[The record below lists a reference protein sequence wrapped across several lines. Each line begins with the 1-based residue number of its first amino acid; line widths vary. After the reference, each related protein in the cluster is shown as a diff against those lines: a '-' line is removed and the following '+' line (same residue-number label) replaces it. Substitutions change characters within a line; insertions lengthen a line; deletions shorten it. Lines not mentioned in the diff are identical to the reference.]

1 MKKPYNNNQ
10 IQSYILFIYF
20 LNFKKMSIT
29 TKMPNLEDTEQSF
42 LIGFVEEYYKS
53 DDFKKA
59 SLIIESLKSEN
70 QPIRLFCAK
79 RLTDLGNILG
89 VARIEDELIPFIT
102 DLILNF
108 ENDGEILSEY
118 SNQILNLLII
128 LKKNN
133 RLSFI
138 GIRSLEIL
146 SGNDDEIVRQT
157 AINNLSKL
165 IELLDEQI
173 ITNEI
178 FPLMKRLIENDLKTK
193 MSCCYLFPI
202 VYPKLENSDI
212 KKELLQV
219 YSEISK
225 DESPSVRRAAADNI
239 KFFCKV
245 EENEVISLLFKL
257 YNDFIKDSV
266 DIVKIYTIQSTPD
279 LLNKLSINNQEKLI
293 LNFTKSMAE
302 EKAWRVKYSAI
313 ECIAKISE
321 NINIPSFEKKYVS
334 LLMLFLKDR
343 EAEVK
348 CAVLNYF
355 EKFINLISIN
365 TFKINFLPLFKSISN
380 DNNLHV
386 RSSYANTL
394 LKCIPYFKQD
404 EQLIN
409 NITPIINKLLKDEI
423 VEVQYATIENIDKII
438 LLSKED
444 ESIIEKYIMPII
456 KESMNVEKKW
466 RFRCIIAE
474 NILKII
480 SDLDS
485 GVINKYFLDVIIKL
499 FYDHAYDIR
508 LIVWKIIEKL
518 VNIMDDN
525 FIQDKIWETQK
536 LQMKNNNYILRI
548 SAMKSIDYLKQY
560 YKKEFIMNEI
570 IPYII
575 NNIKDDKIPNVKF
588 SACEV
593 LESLVVFIG
602 KEEKCK
608 KFVEDF
614 LNGFFNDKDDDVVFI
629 SKSAFNELQ
638 K

>member
-1 MKKPYNNNQ
+1 
-10 IQSYILFIYF
+10 
-20 LNFKKMSIT
+20 MSIT
-29 TKMPNLEDTEQSF
+29 TKMPTIEDTEQAF
-42 LIGFVEEYYKS
+42 LIDFVEEYYKS

-59 SLIIESLKSEN
+59 SLIIESLKSDN

-89 VARIEDELIPFIT
+89 IIRIEDELIPFIT

-108 ENDGEILSEY
+108 ETDGEILAEY

-202 VYPKLENSDI
+202 VYPKLENLDI

-239 KFFCKV
+239 KLFCKV
-245 EENEVISLLFKL
+245 QENEVINLLFKL
-257 YNDFIKDSV
+257 YNDFIKDPV
-266 DIVKIYTIQSTPD
+266 DIVKIYTIKSTPY
-279 LLNKLSINNQEKLI
+279 LLKKLSINNQEKLI

-313 ECIAKISE
+313 ECISKISE
-321 NINIPSFEKKYVS
+321 NIDINSFEKKYVS
-334 LLMLFLKDR
+334 ILMLFLKDP
-343 EAEVK
+343 EPEVK

-355 EKFINLISIN
+355 DSFINHISIN
-365 TFKINFLPLFKSISN
+365 TFKTNLLPLFKNVSN

-386 RSSYANTL
+386 RSSFANTL
-394 LKCIPYFKQD
+394 LKCIPYFRQD

-409 NITPIINKLLKDEI
+409 NIIPMINKFLKDEI

-438 LLSKED
+438 LLSKND
-444 ESIIEKYIMPII
+444 DNIIEKYIMPII
-456 KESMNVEKKW
+456 KEGMSEDKKW
-466 RFRCIIAE
+466 RFRYIIVE

-480 SDLDS
+480 TELDKET
-485 GVINKYFLDVIIKL
+485 INKYFIDVIIKL
-499 FYDHAYDIR
+499 FSDYAYEIR
-508 LIVWKIIEKL
+508 LTIWKVIEKL
-518 VNIMDDN
+518 VNIMDKD
-525 FIQDKIWETQK
+525 FIEAKIWQTQK
-536 LQMKNNNYILRI
+536 EQMKSNNYILRI
-548 SAMKSIDYLKQY
+548 SAMKSVDYLKKY
-560 YKKEFIMNEI
+560 YRKDFIKNNI

-575 NNIKDDKIPNVKF
+575 NEIKDDKIPNVKF

-593 LESLVVFIG
+593 LASLVKYIDN
-602 KEEKCK
+602 EEKSK
-608 KFVEDF
+608 KFVENF
-614 LNGFFNDKDDDVVFI
+614 LNGFFNDKDEDVVFF
-629 SKSAFNELQ
+629 SKKAFNELQ
-638 K
+638 NKM

>member
-1 MKKPYNNNQ
+1 M
-10 IQSYILFIYF
+10 
-20 LNFKKMSIT
+20 
-29 TKMPNLEDTEQSF
+29 
-42 LIGFVEEYYKS
+42 
-53 DDFKKA
+53 
-59 SLIIESLKSEN
+59 
-70 QPIRLFCAK
+70 
-79 RLTDLGNILG
+79 
-89 VARIEDELIPFIT
+89 RIEDELIPFIT

-108 ENDGEILSEY
+108 ENDGEILGEY
-118 SNQILNLLII
+118 SNQILNLLKI

-202 VYPKLENSDI
+202 VYPKLENQDI

-245 EENEVISLLFKL
+245 EENEVIGLLFKL
-257 YNDFIKDSV
+257 YNEFIKDPV

-279 LLNKLSINNQEKLI
+279 LLNKLSINLQENLI

-302 EKAWRVKYSAI
+302 ERAWRVKYSAI
-313 ECIAKISE
+313 ECIVKISE
-321 NINIPSFEKKYVS
+321 NINIISFEKKYVS
-334 LLMLFLKDR
+334 ILMLFLKDS
-343 EAEVK
+343 EPEVK

-355 EKFINLISIN
+355 DKFINHISIN
-365 TFKINFLPLFKSISN
+365 TFKTNFLPLFKNISN
-380 DNNLHV
+380 DNNIHV

-409 NITPIINKLLKDEI
+409 NIIPMMNKFLKDEI
-423 VEVQYATIENIDKII
+423 VEVQYATIENLDKII
-438 LLSKED
+438 LLSKND

-456 KESMNVEKKW
+456 KEGMSEEKKW
-466 RFRCIIAE
+466 RFRYIIAD

-480 SDLDS
+480 SDIDKK
-485 GVINKYFLDVIIKL
+485 IIETYFLNVIFKL
-499 FYDHAYDIR
+499 FGDHAYDIR
-508 LIVWKIIEKL
+508 ILIWKIIEKL
-518 VNIMDDN
+518 ANIMDNN
-525 FIQDKIWETQK
+525 FMEIKIWELQK
-536 LQMKNNNYILRI
+536 EQMKSSNYILRI
-548 SAMKSIDYLKQY
+548 SAMKSIEYLKKY
-560 YKKEFIMNEI
+560 YNKEFIINTI
-570 IPYII
+570 IPHIVT
-575 NNIKDDKIPNVKF
+575 NLKGDKIPNVKF

-593 LESLVVFIG
+593 LASLVIFLD
-602 KEEKCK
+602 KEEKSK

-614 LNGFFNDKDDDVVFI
+614 LKGFLNDKDEDVVFF
-629 SKSAFNELQ
+629 SKNAFNELQ
-638 K
+638 KIH

>member
-1 MKKPYNNNQ
+1 
-10 IQSYILFIYF
+10 
-20 LNFKKMSIT
+20 MSIT

-409 NITPIINKLLKDEI
+409 NITPIINKFLKDEI

-629 SKSAFNELQ
+629 SKSAFDELQ

>member
-1 MKKPYNNNQ
+1 
-10 IQSYILFIYF
+10 
-20 LNFKKMSIT
+20 MSIT

-629 SKSAFNELQ
+629 SKSAFDELQ

>member
-1 MKKPYNNNQ
+1 
-10 IQSYILFIYF
+10 
-20 LNFKKMSIT
+20 MSIQ
-29 TKMPNLEDTEQSF
+29 TKMPNIEDTEQAF

-53 DDFKKA
+53 DNFKKA
-59 SLIIESLKSEN
+59 SLIIDSLKSDN
-70 QPIRLFCAK
+70 QPIRLFCSK

-89 VARIEDELIPFIT
+89 IERIEDELIPFIT

-108 ENDGEILSEY
+108 ENDGEVLAEY
-118 SNQILNLLII
+118 SNQILNLLTI
-128 LKKNN
+128 LKMNN

-157 AINNLSKL
+157 AISNLSKL

-202 VYPKLENSDI
+202 VYPKLENQDI

-245 EENEVISLLFKL
+245 QENEVIGLLFKL
-257 YNDFIKDSV
+257 YNEFIQDPV
-266 DIVKIYTIQSTPD
+266 DIVKIYTIQSTPY
-279 LLNKLSINNQEKLI
+279 LLSVLSINNQEKLI

-313 ECIAKISE
+313 ECISKISE
-321 NINIPSFEKKYVS
+321 NIGVASFEKKYVS
-334 LLMLFLKDR
+334 ILMLFLKDP
-343 EAEVK
+343 EPEVK

-355 EKFINLISIN
+355 DKFINLISVN
-365 TFKINFLPLFKSISN
+365 TFKLSFLPLFKNISN
-380 DNNLHV
+380 DNNIHV

-394 LKCIPYFKQD
+394 LKCIPYFRQD

-409 NITPIINKLLKDEI
+409 NIIPILNKFLKDEI

-438 LLSKED
+438 LLSRND
-444 ESIIEKYIMPII
+444 ESILEKYIMPII
-456 KESMNVEKKW
+456 KEGMSEDKKW
-466 RFRCIIAE
+466 RFRYIIAE

-480 SDLDS
+480 NELNKEE
-485 GVINKYFLDVIIKL
+485 INKYFLDIIVKL
-499 FYDHAYDIR
+499 FWDHAYEIR
-508 LIVWKIIEKL
+508 LTIWKIIEKL
-518 VNIMDDN
+518 VDIMDKD
-525 FIQDKIWETQK
+525 FMEGKIWEVQK
-536 LQMKNNNYILRI
+536 GQMKSSNYILRI
-548 SAMKSIDYLKQY
+548 SSMKSIDYLKKFY
-560 YKKEFIMNEI
+560 NKEFIQNTI

-575 NNIKDDKIPNVKF
+575 ENIKNDKIPNVKF

-593 LESLVVFIG
+593 LSSLVIFIN
-602 KEEKCK
+602 KEEKSK
-608 KFVEDF
+608 KFVENF
-614 LNGFFNDKDDDVVFI
+614 LNGFFNDKDEDVVFF
-629 SKSAFNELQ
+629 SKTAFNELQ

>member
-1 MKKPYNNNQ
+1 
-10 IQSYILFIYF
+10 
-20 LNFKKMSIT
+20 MSIE
-29 TKMPNLEDTEQSF
+29 TKMPNIEDTEQGF

-53 DDFKKA
+53 DNFKKA
-59 SLIIESLKSEN
+59 SLIIDSLKSDN

-89 VARIEDELIPFIT
+89 IIRIEDELIPFIT

-108 ENDGEILSEY
+108 ENDGEVLSEY
-118 SNQILNLLII
+118 SNQILNLLTI
-128 LKKNN
+128 LKKND

-157 AINNLSKL
+157 AISNLSKL

-193 MSCCYLFPI
+193 MSCCYIFPV
-202 VYPKLENSDI
+202 VYPKLENQDI

-239 KFFCKV
+239 KLFCKV
-245 EENEVISLLFKL
+245 KENEVI
-257 YNDFIKDSV
+257 NIQDPV
-266 DIVKIYTIQSTPD
+266 DIVKIYTMQSTPY
-279 LLNKLSINNQEKLI
+279 LLSRLSINNQEKLI

-302 EKAWRVKYSAI
+302 EKAWRVKYAAI
-313 ECIAKISE
+313 ECIVKISE
-321 NINIPSFEKKYVS
+321 NISVASFEKKYVS
-334 LLMLFLKDR
+334 ILMLFLKDQ
-343 EAEVK
+343 EPEVK

-355 EKFINLISIN
+355 DKIINLISIDN
-365 TFKINFLPLFKSISN
+365 FKLNFLPLFKNISN
-380 DNNLHV
+380 DNNIHV

-394 LKCIPYFKQD
+394 LKCIPYFRQD

-409 NITPIINKLLKDEI
+409 SIMPIMNKFLKDEI

-438 LLSKED
+438 LLSKND

-456 KESMNVEKKW
+456 KEGMSEDKKW
-466 RFRCIIAE
+466 RFRYIIAE

-480 SDLDS
+480 NELDKEI
-485 GVINKYFLDVIIKL
+485 INKYFFDIIIKL
-499 FYDHAYDIR
+499 FFDHAYDIR
-508 LIVWKIIEKL
+508 ITIWKIIEKL
-518 VNIMDDN
+518 VNKMDND
-525 FIQDKIWETQK
+525 FIEGKIWEVQK
-536 LQMKNNNYILRI
+536 EQMKNSNYILRI
-548 SAMKSIDYLKQY
+548 SSMKSIDYLKNY
-560 YKKEFIMNEI
+560 YSKDFIQFII

-575 NNIKDDKIPNVKF
+575 NCVKEDKIPNVKF

-593 LESLVVFIG
+593 LASLVKFID
-602 KEEKCK
+602 KEENTK
-608 KFVEDF
+608 KFVENF
-614 LNGFFNDKDDDVVFI
+614 LNGFFNDKDEDVVFF

>member
-1 MKKPYNNNQ
+1 
-10 IQSYILFIYF
+10 
-20 LNFKKMSIT
+20 MSIT

-59 SLIIESLKSEN
+59 SFIIESLKSEN

-480 SDLDS
+480 SDLDR

-593 LESLVVFIG
+593 LASLVVFIG

>member
-1 MKKPYNNNQ
+1 
-10 IQSYILFIYF
+10 
-20 LNFKKMSIT
+20 MSIT
-29 TKMPNLEDTEQSF
+29 TKMPTIEDTEQAF
-42 LIGFVEEYYKS
+42 LIDFVEEYYKS

-59 SLIIESLKSEN
+59 SLIIESLKSDN

-89 VARIEDELIPFIT
+89 IIRIEDELIPFIT

-108 ENDGEILSEY
+108 ETDGEILAEY

-202 VYPKLENSDI
+202 VYPKLENLDI

-239 KFFCKV
+239 KLFCKV
-245 EENEVISLLFKL
+245 QENEVINLLFKL
-257 YNDFIKDSV
+257 YNDFIKDPV
-266 DIVKIYTIQSTPD
+266 DIVKIYTIKSTPY
-279 LLNKLSINNQEKLI
+279 LLKKLSINNQEKLI

-313 ECIAKISE
+313 ECISKISE
-321 NINIPSFEKKYVS
+321 NIDINSFEKKYVS
-334 LLMLFLKDR
+334 ILMLFLKDP
-343 EAEVK
+343 EPEVK

-355 EKFINLISIN
+355 DSFINHISIN
-365 TFKINFLPLFKSISN
+365 TFKTNLLPLFKNVSN

-386 RSSYANTL
+386 RSSFANTL
-394 LKCIPYFKQD
+394 LKCIPYFRQD

-409 NITPIINKLLKDEI
+409 NIIPMINKFLKDEI

-438 LLSKED
+438 LLSKND
-444 ESIIEKYIMPII
+444 DNIIEKYIMPII
-456 KESMNVEKKW
+456 KEGMSEDKKW
-466 RFRCIIAE
+466 RFRYIIVE

-480 SDLDS
+480 TELDKET
-485 GVINKYFLDVIIKL
+485 INKYFIDVIIKL
-499 FYDHAYDIR
+499 FSDYAYEIR
-508 LIVWKIIEKL
+508 LTIWKVIEKL
-518 VNIMDDN
+518 VNIMDKD
-525 FIQDKIWETQK
+525 FIEAKIWQTQK
-536 LQMKNNNYILRI
+536 EQMKSNNYILRI
-548 SAMKSIDYLKQY
+548 SAMKSVDYLKKY
-560 YKKEFIMNEI
+560 YKKDFIKNNI

-575 NNIKDDKIPNVKF
+575 NEIKDDKIPNVKF

-593 LESLVVFIG
+593 LASLVKYIDN
-602 KEEKCK
+602 EEKSK
-608 KFVEDF
+608 KFVENF
-614 LNGFFNDKDDDVVFI
+614 LNGFFNDKDEDVVFF
-629 SKSAFNELQ
+629 SKKAFNELQ
-638 K
+638 NKM

>member
-409 NITPIINKLLKDEI
+409 NITPIINKFLKDEI

-560 YKKEFIMNEI
+560 YKKEFIVNEI

-629 SKSAFNELQ
+629 SKSAFDELQ

>member
-1 MKKPYNNNQ
+1 
-10 IQSYILFIYF
+10 
-20 LNFKKMSIT
+20 MSIQ
-29 TKMPNLEDTEQSF
+29 TKMPNIEDTDQAF

-53 DDFKKA
+53 DNFKKA
-59 SLIIESLKSEN
+59 SLIIDSLKSDN
-70 QPIRLFCAK
+70 QPIRLFCSK

-89 VARIEDELIPFIT
+89 IERIEDELIPFIT

-108 ENDGEILSEY
+108 ENDGEVLAEY
-118 SNQILNLLII
+118 SNQILNLLTI
-128 LKKNN
+128 LKMNN

-157 AINNLSKL
+157 AISNLSKL

-202 VYPKLENSDI
+202 VYPKLENQDI

-245 EENEVISLLFKL
+245 QENEVIGLLFKL
-257 YNDFIKDSV
+257 YNEFIQDPV
-266 DIVKIYTIQSTPD
+266 DIVKIYTIQSTPY
-279 LLNKLSINNQEKLI
+279 LLSVLSINNQEKLI

-313 ECIAKISE
+313 ECISKISE
-321 NINIPSFEKKYVS
+321 NIGVASFEKKYVS
-334 LLMLFLKDR
+334 ILMLFLKDP
-343 EAEVK
+343 EPEVK

-355 EKFINLISIN
+355 DKFINLISVN
-365 TFKINFLPLFKSISN
+365 TFKLSFLPLFKNISN
-380 DNNLHV
+380 DNNIHV

-394 LKCIPYFKQD
+394 LKCIPYFRQD

-409 NITPIINKLLKDEI
+409 NIIPIMNKFLKDEI

-438 LLSKED
+438 LLSRND
-444 ESIIEKYIMPII
+444 ESILEKYIMPII
-456 KESMNVEKKW
+456 KEGMSEDKKW
-466 RFRCIIAE
+466 RFRYIIAE

-480 SDLDS
+480 NELNKEE
-485 GVINKYFLDVIIKL
+485 INKYFLDIIVKL
-499 FYDHAYDIR
+499 FSDHAYEIR
-508 LIVWKIIEKL
+508 LTIWKIIEKL
-518 VNIMDDN
+518 VDIMDKD
-525 FIQDKIWETQK
+525 FMEGKIWEMQK
-536 LQMKNNNYILRI
+536 EQMKSSNYILRI
-548 SAMKSIDYLKQY
+548 SSMKSIDYLKKFY
-560 YKKEFIMNEI
+560 NKEFIQNTI

-575 NNIKDDKIPNVKF
+575 ENIKNDKIPNVKF

-593 LESLVVFIG
+593 LSSLVIFIN
-602 KEEKCK
+602 KEEKSK
-608 KFVEDF
+608 KFVENF
-614 LNGFFNDKDDDVVFI
+614 LNGFFNDKDEDVVFF
-629 SKSAFNELQ
+629 SKTAFNELQ

>member
-1 MKKPYNNNQ
+1 
-10 IQSYILFIYF
+10 
-20 LNFKKMSIT
+20 MSIT
-29 TKMPNLEDTEQSF
+29 TKIPKIEDTEQSF
-42 LIGFVEEYYKS
+42 LISFVEEYYKS
-53 DDFKKA
+53 DDFQKA
-59 SLIIESLKSEN
+59 SLIIESLKSDN
-70 QPIRLFCAK
+70 QPIRSFCAK

-89 VARIEDELIPFIT
+89 VIRIEDELIPFIT

-202 VYPKLENSDI
+202 VYPKLENQDI

-245 EENEVISLLFKL
+245 EEDEVINLLFKL
-257 YNDFIKDSV
+257 YNDFIKDTV
-266 DIVKIYTIQSTPD
+266 DIVKIYTIQSTPY
-279 LLNKLSINNQEKLI
+279 LLDKLSISNQEKLI

-313 ECIAKISE
+313 ECIEKISE
-321 NINIPSFEKKYVS
+321 NISIASFEKKYAS
-334 LLMLFLKDR
+334 ILMLFLKDP

-348 CAVLNYF
+348 CAVLNHF
-355 EKFINLISIN
+355 EKLINLISIN
-365 TFKINFLPLFKSISN
+365 TFKLNFLPLFKTISN
-380 DNNLHV
+380 DNNIHV

-409 NITPIINKLLKDEI
+409 NITPIINKFLKDEI
-423 VEVQYATIENIDKII
+423 VEVQYATIENLDKII
-438 LLSKED
+438 LLSKQD

-456 KESMNVEKKW
+456 KESMNQDKKW
-466 RFRCIIAE
+466 RFRYIIVE
-474 NILKII
+474 KLLKII
-480 SDLDS
+480 TELDKEI
-485 GVINKYFLDVIIKL
+485 INKYFLEIIMKL
-499 FYDHAYDIR
+499 FSDHAYDIR

-518 VNIMDDN
+518 VNIMDND
-525 FIQDKIWETQK
+525 FIQNKIWEMQK
-536 LQMKNNNYILRI
+536 AQMKSNNYILRI
-548 SAMKSIDYLKQY
+548 ASMKSIDYLKQY
-560 YKKEFIMNEI
+560 YKKEFIGSDI
-570 IPYII
+570 IPYIV
-575 NNIKDDKIPNVKF
+575 NNIKEDKIPNVKF

-593 LESLVVFIG
+593 LASLVIFIG

-608 KFVEDF
+608 KFVEEF
-614 LNGFFNDKDDDVVFI
+614 LNGFFNDKDDDVVL
-629 SKSAFNELQ
+629 KKKNAFHILN
-638 K
+638 KMNN

>member
-1 MKKPYNNNQ
+1 
-10 IQSYILFIYF
+10 
-20 LNFKKMSIT
+20 MSIE
-29 TKMPNLEDTEQSF
+29 TKMPNIEDTEQAF

-53 DDFKKA
+53 DNFKKA
-59 SLIIESLKSEN
+59 SLIIDSLKSDN

-79 RLTDLGNILG
+79 KLTDLGNILG
-89 VARIEDELIPFIT
+89 LIRIEDELIPFIT

-108 ENDGEILSEY
+108 ENDGEVLSEY
-118 SNQILNLLII
+118 SNQILNLLTI

-202 VYPKLENSDI
+202 VYPKLENQDI

-239 KFFCKV
+239 KLFCKV
-245 EENEVISLLFKL
+245 KENDVINLLYKL
-257 YNDFIKDSV
+257 YNDFIQDPV
-266 DIVKIYTIQSTPD
+266 DIVKIYTMQSTPY
-279 LLNKLSINNQEKLI
+279 LLSRLSTNNQEKLI

-313 ECIAKISE
+313 ECISKISE
-321 NINIPSFEKKYVS
+321 NIGVASFEKKYVS
-334 LLMLFLKDR
+334 ILMLFLKDP
-343 EAEVK
+343 EPEVK

-355 EKFINLISIN
+355 DKFINLISVN
-365 TFKINFLPLFKSISN
+365 TFKLSFLPLFKNISN
-380 DNNLHV
+380 DNNIHV

-394 LKCIPYFKQD
+394 LKCIPYFRQD

-409 NITPIINKLLKDEI
+409 NIIPIMNKFLKDEI

-438 LLSKED
+438 LLSRND
-444 ESIIEKYIMPII
+444 ESILEKYIMPII
-456 KESMNVEKKW
+456 KEGMSEDKKW
-466 RFRCIIAE
+466 RFRYIIAE

-480 SDLDS
+480 NELNKEE
-485 GVINKYFLDVIIKL
+485 INKYFLDIIVKL
-499 FYDHAYDIR
+499 FSDHAYEIR
-508 LIVWKIIEKL
+508 LTIWKIIEKL
-518 VNIMDDN
+518 VDIMDKD
-525 FIQDKIWETQK
+525 FMEGKIWEVQK
-536 LQMKNNNYILRI
+536 GQMKSSNYILRI
-548 SAMKSIDYLKQY
+548 SSMKSIDYLKKFY
-560 YKKEFIMNEI
+560 NKEFIQNTI

-575 NNIKDDKIPNVKF
+575 ENIKNDKIPNVKF

-593 LESLVVFIG
+593 LSSLVIFIN
-602 KEEKCK
+602 KEEKSK
-608 KFVEDF
+608 KFVENF
-614 LNGFFNDKDDDVVFI
+614 LNGFFNDKDEDVVFF
-629 SKSAFNELQ
+629 SKTAFNELQ

>member
-59 SLIIESLKSEN
+59 SFIIESLKSEN

-409 NITPIINKLLKDEI
+409 NITPIINKFLKDEI

-629 SKSAFNELQ
+629 SKSAFDELQ

>member
-1 MKKPYNNNQ
+1 
-10 IQSYILFIYF
+10 
-20 LNFKKMSIT
+20 MSIT

-59 SLIIESLKSEN
+59 SFIIESLKSEN

-79 RLTDLGNILG
+79 RLTDLGNTLG

-409 NITPIINKLLKDEI
+409 NITPIINKFLKDEI

-588 SACEV
+588 SACEA

>member
-1 MKKPYNNNQ
+1 
-10 IQSYILFIYF
+10 
-20 LNFKKMSIT
+20 MSIT
-29 TKMPNLEDTEQSF
+29 TKMPNIEDTEQSF
-42 LIGFVEEYYKS
+42 LISFVEEYYKS

-59 SLIIESLKSEN
+59 SLVIESLKSDY

-89 VARIEDELIPFIT
+89 IVRIEDELIPFIT

-108 ENDGEILSEY
+108 ENDGEILGEY
-118 SNQILNLLII
+118 SNQILNLLKI

-202 VYPKLENSDI
+202 VYPKLENQDI

-245 EENEVISLLFKL
+245 EENEVIGLLFKL
-257 YNDFIKDSV
+257 YNEFIKDPV

-279 LLNKLSINNQEKLI
+279 LLNKLSINLQENLI

-302 EKAWRVKYSAI
+302 ERAWRVKYSAI
-313 ECIAKISE
+313 ECIVKISE
-321 NINIPSFEKKYVS
+321 NINIISFEKKYVS
-334 LLMLFLKDR
+334 ILMLFLKDS
-343 EAEVK
+343 EPEVK

-355 EKFINLISIN
+355 DKFINHISIN
-365 TFKINFLPLFKSISN
+365 TFKTNFLPLFKNISN
-380 DNNLHV
+380 DNNIHV

-409 NITPIINKLLKDEI
+409 NIIPMMNKFLKDEI
-423 VEVQYATIENIDKII
+423 VEVQYATIENLDKII
-438 LLSKED
+438 LLSKND

-456 KESMNVEKKW
+456 KEGMSEEKKW
-466 RFRCIIAE
+466 RFRYIIAD

-480 SDLDS
+480 SDIDKK
-485 GVINKYFLDVIIKL
+485 IIETYFLNVIFKL
-499 FYDHAYDIR
+499 FGDHAYDIR
-508 LIVWKIIEKL
+508 ILIWKIIEKL
-518 VNIMDDN
+518 ANIMDNN
-525 FIQDKIWETQK
+525 FMEIKIWELQK
-536 LQMKNNNYILRI
+536 EQMKSSNYILRI
-548 SAMKSIDYLKQY
+548 SAMKSIEYLKKY
-560 YKKEFIMNEI
+560 YNKEFIINTI
-570 IPYII
+570 IPHIVT
-575 NNIKDDKIPNVKF
+575 NLKGDKIPNVKF

-593 LESLVVFIG
+593 LASLVIFLD
-602 KEEKCK
+602 KEEKSK

-614 LNGFFNDKDDDVVFI
+614 LKGFLNDKDEDVVFF
-629 SKSAFNELQ
+629 SKNAFNELQ
-638 K
+638 KIN

>member
-1 MKKPYNNNQ
+1 
-10 IQSYILFIYF
+10 
-20 LNFKKMSIT
+20 MSIQ
-29 TKMPNLEDTEQSF
+29 TKMPNIEDTEQAF

-53 DDFKKA
+53 DNFKKA
-59 SLIIESLKSEN
+59 SLIIDSLKSDN
-70 QPIRLFCAK
+70 QPIRLFCSK

-89 VARIEDELIPFIT
+89 IERIEDELIPFIT

-108 ENDGEILSEY
+108 ENDGEVLAEY
-118 SNQILNLLII
+118 SNQILNLLTI
-128 LKKNN
+128 LKMNN

-157 AINNLSKL
+157 AISNLSKL

-202 VYPKLENSDI
+202 VYPKLENQDI

-225 DESPSVRRAAADNI
+225 DESPSVRRAASDNI

-245 EENEVISLLFKL
+245 QENEVIGLLFKL
-257 YNDFIKDSV
+257 YNEFIQDPV
-266 DIVKIYTIQSTPD
+266 DIVKIYTIQSTPY
-279 LLNKLSINNQEKLI
+279 LLSVLSINNQEKLI

-313 ECIAKISE
+313 ECISKISE
-321 NINIPSFEKKYVS
+321 NIGVASFEKKYVS
-334 LLMLFLKDR
+334 ILMLFLKDP
-343 EAEVK
+343 EPEVK

-355 EKFINLISIN
+355 DKFINLISVN
-365 TFKINFLPLFKSISN
+365 TFKLSFLPLFKNISN
-380 DNNLHV
+380 DNNIHV

-394 LKCIPYFKQD
+394 LKCIPYFRQD

-409 NITPIINKLLKDEI
+409 NIIPIMNKFLKDEI

-438 LLSKED
+438 LLSRND
-444 ESIIEKYIMPII
+444 ESILEKYIMPII
-456 KESMNVEKKW
+456 KEGMSEDKKW
-466 RFRCIIAE
+466 RFRYIIAE

-480 SDLDS
+480 NELNKEE
-485 GVINKYFLDVIIKL
+485 INKYFLDIIVKL
-499 FYDHAYDIR
+499 FSDHAYEIR
-508 LIVWKIIEKL
+508 LTIWKIIEKL
-518 VNIMDDN
+518 VDIMDKD
-525 FIQDKIWETQK
+525 FMEGKIWEVQK
-536 LQMKNNNYILRI
+536 GQMKSSNYILRI
-548 SAMKSIDYLKQY
+548 SSMKSIDYLKKY
-560 YKKEFIMNEI
+560 YNKEFIQNTI

-575 NNIKDDKIPNVKF
+575 ENIKNDKIPNVKF

-593 LESLVVFIG
+593 LSSLVIFIN
-602 KEEKCK
+602 KEEKSK
-608 KFVEDF
+608 KFVENF
-614 LNGFFNDKDDDVVFI
+614 LNGFFNDKDEDVVFF
-629 SKSAFNELQ
+629 SKTAFNELQ

>member
-1 MKKPYNNNQ
+1 
-10 IQSYILFIYF
+10 
-20 LNFKKMSIT
+20 MSIQ
-29 TKMPNLEDTEQSF
+29 TKMPNIEDTEQAF

-53 DDFKKA
+53 DNFKKA
-59 SLIIESLKSEN
+59 SLIIDSLKSDN
-70 QPIRLFCAK
+70 QPIRLFCSK

-89 VARIEDELIPFIT
+89 IERIEDELIPFIT

-108 ENDGEILSEY
+108 ENDGEVLAEY
-118 SNQILNLLII
+118 SNQILNLLTI
-128 LKKNN
+128 LKMNN

-157 AINNLSKL
+157 AIGNLSKL
-165 IELLDEQI
+165 IGLLDEQI

-202 VYPKLENSDI
+202 VYPKLENQDI

-245 EENEVISLLFKL
+245 QENEVIGLLFKL
-257 YNDFIKDSV
+257 YNEFIQDPV
-266 DIVKIYTIQSTPD
+266 DIVKIYTIQSTPY
-279 LLNKLSINNQEKLI
+279 LLSILSINNQEKLI

-313 ECIAKISE
+313 ECISKISE
-321 NINIPSFEKKYVS
+321 NISIASFEKKYVS
-334 LLMLFLKDR
+334 ILMLFLKDP
-343 EAEVK
+343 EPEVK

-355 EKFINLISIN
+355 DKFINLISIN
-365 TFKINFLPLFKSISN
+365 TFKLSFLPLFKNISN
-380 DNNLHV
+380 DNNIHV

-394 LKCIPYFKQD
+394 LKCIPYFRQD

-409 NITPIINKLLKDEI
+409 NIIPIMNKFLKDEI

-438 LLSKED
+438 LLSKND
-444 ESIIEKYIMPII
+444 DSIIEKYIMPII
-456 KESMNVEKKW
+456 KEGMSEDKKW
-466 RFRCIIAE
+466 RFRYIIAE

-480 SDLDS
+480 NEIDKEK
-485 GVINKYFLDVIIKL
+485 INKYFLDIIIKL
-499 FYDHAYDIR
+499 FSDHAYEIR
-508 LIVWKIIEKL
+508 LTVWNIIEKL
-518 VNIMDDN
+518 VNIMDKD
-525 FIQDKIWETQK
+525 FMEGKIWEVQK
-536 LQMKNNNYILRI
+536 DQMKSSNYILRI
-548 SAMKSIDYLKQY
+548 SSMKSIDYLKKY
-560 YKKEFIMNEI
+560 YNKEFIQNTI

-575 NNIKDDKIPNVKF
+575 DNIKNDKIPNVKF

-593 LESLVVFIG
+593 LSSLVIFIN
-602 KEEKCK
+602 KEEKSK
-608 KFVEDF
+608 KFVENF
-614 LNGFFNDKDDDVVFI
+614 LNGFFNDKDEDVVFF
-629 SKSAFNELQ
+629 SKTAFNELQ

>member
-1 MKKPYNNNQ
+1 
-10 IQSYILFIYF
+10 
-20 LNFKKMSIT
+20 MSIQ
-29 TKMPNLEDTEQSF
+29 TKMPNIEDTEQAF

-53 DDFKKA
+53 DNFKKA
-59 SLIIESLKSEN
+59 SLIIDSLKSDN
-70 QPIRLFCAK
+70 QPIRLFCSK

-89 VARIEDELIPFIT
+89 IERIEDELIPFIT

-108 ENDGEILSEY
+108 ENDGEVLAEY
-118 SNQILNLLII
+118 SNQILNLLTI
-128 LKKNN
+128 LKMNN

-157 AINNLSKL
+157 AISNLSKL

-202 VYPKLENSDI
+202 VYQKLENQDI

-245 EENEVISLLFKL
+245 QENEVIGLLFKL
-257 YNDFIKDSV
+257 YNEFIQDPV
-266 DIVKIYTIQSTPD
+266 DIVKIYTIQSTPY
-279 LLNKLSINNQEKLI
+279 LLSVLSINNQEKLI

-313 ECIAKISE
+313 ECISKISE
-321 NINIPSFEKKYVS
+321 NIGVASFEKKYVS
-334 LLMLFLKDR
+334 ILMLFLKDP
-343 EAEVK
+343 EPEVK

-355 EKFINLISIN
+355 DKFINLISVN
-365 TFKINFLPLFKSISN
+365 TFKLSFLPLFKNISN
-380 DNNLHV
+380 DNNIHV

-394 LKCIPYFKQD
+394 LKCIPYFRQD

-409 NITPIINKLLKDEI
+409 NIIPIMNKFLKDEI

-438 LLSKED
+438 LLSRND
-444 ESIIEKYIMPII
+444 ESILEKYIMPII
-456 KESMNVEKKW
+456 KEGMSEDKKW
-466 RFRCIIAE
+466 RFRYIIAE

-480 SDLDS
+480 NELSKEE
-485 GVINKYFLDVIIKL
+485 INKYFLDIIVKL
-499 FYDHAYDIR
+499 FSDHAYEIR
-508 LIVWKIIEKL
+508 LTIWKIIEKL
-518 VNIMDDN
+518 VDIMDKD
-525 FIQDKIWETQK
+525 FMEGKIWEMQK
-536 LQMKNNNYILRI
+536 EQMKSSNYILRI
-548 SAMKSIDYLKQY
+548 SSMKSIDYLKKFY
-560 YKKEFIMNEI
+560 NKEFIQNTI

-575 NNIKDDKIPNVKF
+575 ENIKNDKIPNVKF

-593 LESLVVFIG
+593 LSSLVIFIN
-602 KEEKCK
+602 KEEKSK
-608 KFVEDF
+608 KFVENF
-614 LNGFFNDKDDDVVFI
+614 LNGFFNDKDEDVVFF
-629 SKSAFNELQ
+629 SKTAFNELQ

>member
-1 MKKPYNNNQ
+1 
-10 IQSYILFIYF
+10 
-20 LNFKKMSIT
+20 MSIT

-560 YKKEFIMNEI
+560 YKKEFIVNEI

-588 SACEV
+588 SACEA

>member
-1 MKKPYNNNQ
+1 
-10 IQSYILFIYF
+10 
-20 LNFKKMSIT
+20 MSIQ
-29 TKMPNLEDTEQSF
+29 TKMPNIEDTEQAF

-53 DDFKKA
+53 DNFKKA
-59 SLIIESLKSEN
+59 SLIIDSLKSDN
-70 QPIRLFCAK
+70 QPIRLFCSK

-89 VARIEDELIPFIT
+89 IERIEDELIPFIT

-108 ENDGEILSEY
+108 ENDGEVLAEY
-118 SNQILNLLII
+118 SNQILNLLTI
-128 LKKNN
+128 LKMNN

-157 AINNLSKL
+157 AIGNLSKL
-165 IELLDEQI
+165 IGLLDEQI

-202 VYPKLENSDI
+202 VYPKLENQDI

-245 EENEVISLLFKL
+245 QENEVIGLLFKL
-257 YNDFIKDSV
+257 YNEFIQDPV
-266 DIVKIYTIQSTPD
+266 DIVKIYTIQSTPY
-279 LLNKLSINNQEKLI
+279 LLSILSINNQEKLI

-313 ECIAKISE
+313 ECISKISE
-321 NINIPSFEKKYVS
+321 NISIASFEKKYVS
-334 LLMLFLKDR
+334 ILMLFLKDP
-343 EAEVK
+343 EPEVK

-355 EKFINLISIN
+355 DKFINLISVN
-365 TFKINFLPLFKSISN
+365 TFKLSFLPLFKNISN
-380 DNNLHV
+380 DNNIHV

-394 LKCIPYFKQD
+394 LKCIPYFRQD

-409 NITPIINKLLKDEI
+409 NIIPIMNKFLKDEI

-438 LLSKED
+438 LLSRND
-444 ESIIEKYIMPII
+444 ESILEKYIMPII
-456 KESMNVEKKW
+456 KEGMSEDKKW
-466 RFRCIIAE
+466 RFRYIIAE

-480 SDLDS
+480 NELNKEE
-485 GVINKYFLDVIIKL
+485 INKYFLDIIVKL
-499 FYDHAYDIR
+499 FSDHAYEIR
-508 LIVWKIIEKL
+508 LTIWKIIEKL
-518 VNIMDDN
+518 VDIMDKD
-525 FIQDKIWETQK
+525 FMEGKIWEMQK
-536 LQMKNNNYILRI
+536 EQMKSSNYILRI
-548 SAMKSIDYLKQY
+548 SSMKSKKKKKKFYN
-560 YKKEFIMNEI
+560 KEFIQNTI

-575 NNIKDDKIPNVKF
+575 ENIKNDKI
-588 SACEV
+588 SH
-593 LESLVVFIG
+593 LEFYH
-602 KEEKCK
+602 
-608 KFVEDF
+608 F
-614 LNGFFNDKDDDVVFI
+614 LYF
-629 SKSAFNELQ
+629 
-638 K
+638 

>member
-1 MKKPYNNNQ
+1 
-10 IQSYILFIYF
+10 
-20 LNFKKMSIT
+20 MSIT

-409 NITPIINKLLKDEI
+409 NITPIINKFLKDEI

-485 GVINKYFLDVIIKL
+485 GVINKYFFDVIIKL

>member
-1 MKKPYNNNQ
+1 
-10 IQSYILFIYF
+10 
-20 LNFKKMSIT
+20 MSIT
-29 TKMPNLEDTEQSF
+29 TKMPNIEDTEQSF
-42 LIGFVEEYYKS
+42 LIAFVEEYYKS

-59 SLIIESLKSEN
+59 SLVIESLKSDY

-89 VARIEDELIPFIT
+89 IVRIEDELIPFIT

-108 ENDGEILSEY
+108 ENDGEILGEY
-118 SNQILNLLII
+118 SNQILNLLKI

-202 VYPKLENSDI
+202 VYPKLENQDI

-245 EENEVISLLFKL
+245 EENEVIGLLFKL
-257 YNDFIKDSV
+257 YNEFIKDPV

-279 LLNKLSINNQEKLI
+279 LLNKFSINLQENLI

-302 EKAWRVKYSAI
+302 ERAWRVKYSAI
-313 ECIAKISE
+313 ECIVKISE
-321 NINIPSFEKKYVS
+321 NINIISFEKKYVS
-334 LLMLFLKDR
+334 ILMLFLKDS
-343 EAEVK
+343 EPEVK

-355 EKFINLISIN
+355 DKFINHISIN
-365 TFKINFLPLFKSISN
+365 TFKTNFLPLFKNISN
-380 DNNLHV
+380 DNNIHV

-409 NITPIINKLLKDEI
+409 NIIPMMNKFLKDEI
-423 VEVQYATIENIDKII
+423 VEVQYATIENLDKII
-438 LLSKED
+438 LLSKND

-456 KESMNVEKKW
+456 KEGMSEEKKW
-466 RFRCIIAE
+466 RFRYIIAD

-480 SDLDS
+480 SDIDKK
-485 GVINKYFLDVIIKL
+485 IIETYFLNVIFKL
-499 FYDHAYDIR
+499 FGDHAYDIR
-508 LIVWKIIEKL
+508 ILIWKIIEKL
-518 VNIMDDN
+518 ANIMDNN
-525 FIQDKIWETQK
+525 FMEIKIWELQK
-536 LQMKNNNYILRI
+536 EQMKSSNYILRI
-548 SAMKSIDYLKQY
+548 SAMKSIEYLKKY
-560 YKKEFIMNEI
+560 YNKEFIINTI
-570 IPYII
+570 IPHIVT
-575 NNIKDDKIPNVKF
+575 NLKGDKIPNVKF

-593 LESLVVFIG
+593 LASLVIFLD
-602 KEEKCK
+602 KEEKSK

-614 LNGFFNDKDDDVVFI
+614 LKGFLNDKDEDVVFF
-629 SKSAFNELQ
+629 SKNAFNELQ
-638 K
+638 KIN

>member
-1 MKKPYNNNQ
+1 
-10 IQSYILFIYF
+10 
-20 LNFKKMSIT
+20 MSIQ
-29 TKMPNLEDTEQSF
+29 TKMPNIEDTEQAF
-42 LIGFVEEYYKS
+42 LIGFVEDYYKS
-53 DDFKKA
+53 DNFKKA
-59 SLIIESLKSEN
+59 SLIIDSLKSDN
-70 QPIRLFCAK
+70 QPIRLFCSK

-89 VARIEDELIPFIT
+89 IERIEDELIPFIT

-108 ENDGEILSEY
+108 ENDGEVLAEY
-118 SNQILNLLII
+118 SNQILNLLTI
-128 LKKNN
+128 LKMNN

-157 AINNLSKL
+157 AISNLSKL

-202 VYPKLENSDI
+202 VYPKLENQDI

-245 EENEVISLLFKL
+245 QENEVIGLLFKL
-257 YNDFIKDSV
+257 YNEFIQDPV
-266 DIVKIYTIQSTPD
+266 DIVKIYTIQSTPY
-279 LLNKLSINNQEKLI
+279 LLSVLSINNQEKLI

-313 ECIAKISE
+313 ECISKISE
-321 NINIPSFEKKYVS
+321 NIGVASFEKKYVS
-334 LLMLFLKDR
+334 ILMLFLKDP
-343 EAEVK
+343 EPEVK

-355 EKFINLISIN
+355 DKFINLISVN
-365 TFKINFLPLFKSISN
+365 TFKLSFLPLFKNISN
-380 DNNLHV
+380 DNNIHV

-394 LKCIPYFKQD
+394 LKCIPYFRQD

-409 NITPIINKLLKDEI
+409 NIIPIMNKFLKDEI

-438 LLSKED
+438 LLSRND
-444 ESIIEKYIMPII
+444 ESILEKYIMPII
-456 KESMNVEKKW
+456 KEGMSEDKKW
-466 RFRCIIAE
+466 RFRYIIAE

-480 SDLDS
+480 NELNKEE
-485 GVINKYFLDVIIKL
+485 INKYFLDIIVKL
-499 FYDHAYDIR
+499 FSDHAYEIR
-508 LIVWKIIEKL
+508 LTIWKIIEKL
-518 VNIMDDN
+518 VDIMDKD
-525 FIQDKIWETQK
+525 FMEGKIWEMQK
-536 LQMKNNNYILRI
+536 EQMKSSNYILRI
-548 SAMKSIDYLKQY
+548 SSMKSIDYLKKFY
-560 YKKEFIMNEI
+560 NKEFIQNTI

-575 NNIKDDKIPNVKF
+575 ENIKNDKIPNVKF

-593 LESLVVFIG
+593 LSSLVIFIN
-602 KEEKCK
+602 KEEKSK
-608 KFVEDF
+608 KFVENF
-614 LNGFFNDKDDDVVFI
+614 LNGFFNDKDEDVVFF
-629 SKSAFNELQ
+629 SKTAFNELQ

>member
-1 MKKPYNNNQ
+1 
-10 IQSYILFIYF
+10 
-20 LNFKKMSIT
+20 MSIT

-409 NITPIINKLLKDEI
+409 NITPIINKFLKDEI

-614 LNGFFNDKDDDVVFI
+614 LNGFFNDKDDDVKYI
-629 SKSAFNELQ
+629 RKNAFNELQ

>member
-1 MKKPYNNNQ
+1 
-10 IQSYILFIYF
+10 
-20 LNFKKMSIT
+20 MSIT
-29 TKMPNLEDTEQSF
+29 TKMPNIEDTEQSF
-42 LIGFVEEYYKS
+42 LIAFVEEYYKS

-59 SLIIESLKSEN
+59 SLVIESLKSDY

-89 VARIEDELIPFIT
+89 IVRIEDELIPFIT

-108 ENDGEILSEY
+108 ENDGEILGEY
-118 SNQILNLLII
+118 SNQILNLLKI

-202 VYPKLENSDI
+202 VYPKLENQDI

-245 EENEVISLLFKL
+245 EENEVIGLLFKL
-257 YNDFIKDSV
+257 YNEFIKDPV

-279 LLNKLSINNQEKLI
+279 LLNKLSINLQENLI

-302 EKAWRVKYSAI
+302 ERAWRVKYSTI
-313 ECIAKISE
+313 ECIVKISE
-321 NINIPSFEKKYVS
+321 NINIISFEKKYVS
-334 LLMLFLKDR
+334 ILMLFLKDS
-343 EAEVK
+343 EPEVK

-355 EKFINLISIN
+355 DKFINHISIN
-365 TFKINFLPLFKSISN
+365 TFKTNFLPLFKNISN
-380 DNNLHV
+380 DNNIHV

-409 NITPIINKLLKDEI
+409 NIIPMMNKFFKDEI
-423 VEVQYATIENIDKII
+423 VEVQYATIENLDKII
-438 LLSKED
+438 LLSKND

-456 KESMNVEKKW
+456 KEGMSEEKKW
-466 RFRCIIAE
+466 RFRYIIAD

-480 SDLDS
+480 SDIDKK
-485 GVINKYFLDVIIKL
+485 IIETYFLNVIFKL
-499 FYDHAYDIR
+499 FGDHAYDIR
-508 LIVWKIIEKL
+508 ILIWKIIEKL
-518 VNIMDDN
+518 ANIMDNN
-525 FIQDKIWETQK
+525 FMEIKIWELQK
-536 LQMKNNNYILRI
+536 EQMKSSNYILRI
-548 SAMKSIDYLKQY
+548 SAMKSIEYLKKY
-560 YKKEFIMNEI
+560 YNKEFIINTI
-570 IPYII
+570 IPHIVT
-575 NNIKDDKIPNVKF
+575 NLKGDKIPNVKF

-593 LESLVVFIG
+593 LASLVIFLD
-602 KEEKCK
+602 KEEKSK

-614 LNGFFNDKDDDVVFI
+614 LKGFLNDKDEDVVFF
-629 SKSAFNELQ
+629 SKNAFNELQ
-638 K
+638 KIN

>member
-1 MKKPYNNNQ
+1 
-10 IQSYILFIYF
+10 
-20 LNFKKMSIT
+20 MSIT
-29 TKMPNLEDTEQSF
+29 TKMPNIEDTEQSF
-42 LIGFVEEYYKS
+42 LIAFVEEYYKS

-59 SLIIESLKSEN
+59 SLVIESLKSDY

-89 VARIEDELIPFIT
+89 IVRIEDELIPFIT

-108 ENDGEILSEY
+108 ENDGEILGEY
-118 SNQILNLLII
+118 SNQILNLLKI

-202 VYPKLENSDI
+202 VYPKLENQDI

-245 EENEVISLLFKL
+245 EENEVIGLLFKL
-257 YNDFIKDSV
+257 YNEFIKDPV

-279 LLNKLSINNQEKLI
+279 LLNKLSINLQENLI

-302 EKAWRVKYSAI
+302 ERAWRVKYSAI
-313 ECIAKISE
+313 ECIVKISE
-321 NINIPSFEKKYVS
+321 NINIISFEKKYVS
-334 LLMLFLKDR
+334 ILMLFLKDS
-343 EAEVK
+343 EPEVK

-355 EKFINLISIN
+355 DKFINHISIN
-365 TFKINFLPLFKSISN
+365 TFKTNFLPLFKNISN
-380 DNNLHV
+380 DNNIHV

-409 NITPIINKLLKDEI
+409 NIIPMMNKFLKDEI
-423 VEVQYATIENIDKII
+423 VEVQYATIENLDKII
-438 LLSKED
+438 LLSKND

-456 KESMNVEKKW
+456 KEGMSEEKKW
-466 RFRCIIAE
+466 RFRYIIAG

-480 SDLDS
+480 SDIDKK
-485 GVINKYFLDVIIKL
+485 IIETYFLNVIFKL
-499 FYDHAYDIR
+499 FGDHAYDIR
-508 LIVWKIIEKL
+508 ILIWKIIEKL
-518 VNIMDDN
+518 ANIMDNN
-525 FIQDKIWETQK
+525 FMEIKIWELQK
-536 LQMKNNNYILRI
+536 EQMKSSNYILRI
-548 SAMKSIDYLKQY
+548 SAMKSIEYLKKY
-560 YKKEFIMNEI
+560 YNKEFIINTI
-570 IPYII
+570 IPHIVT
-575 NNIKDDKIPNVKF
+575 NLKGDKIPNVKF

-593 LESLVVFIG
+593 LASLVIFLD
-602 KEEKCK
+602 KEEKSK

-614 LNGFFNDKDDDVVFI
+614 LKGFLNDKDEDVVFF
-629 SKSAFNELQ
+629 SKNAFNELQ
-638 K
+638 KIN

>member
-1 MKKPYNNNQ
+1 
-10 IQSYILFIYF
+10 
-20 LNFKKMSIT
+20 MSIT
-29 TKMPNLEDTEQSF
+29 TKMPNIEDTEQSF
-42 LIGFVEEYYKS
+42 LIAFVEEYYKS

-59 SLIIESLKSEN
+59 SLVIESLKSDY

-89 VARIEDELIPFIT
+89 IVRIEDELIPFIT

-108 ENDGEILSEY
+108 ENDGEILGEY
-118 SNQILNLLII
+118 SNQILNLLKI

-202 VYPKLENSDI
+202 VYPKLENQDI

-245 EENEVISLLFKL
+245 EENEVIGLLFKL
-257 YNDFIKDSV
+257 YNEFIKDPV

-279 LLNKLSINNQEKLI
+279 LLNKLSINLQENLI

-302 EKAWRVKYSAI
+302 ERAWRVKYSAI
-313 ECIAKISE
+313 ECIVKISE
-321 NINIPSFEKKYVS
+321 NINIISFEKKYVS
-334 LLMLFLKDR
+334 ILMLFLKDS
-343 EAEVK
+343 EPEVK

-355 EKFINLISIN
+355 DKFINHISIN
-365 TFKINFLPLFKSISN
+365 TFKTNFLPLFKNISN
-380 DNNLHV
+380 DNNIHV

-409 NITPIINKLLKDEI
+409 NIIPMMNKFLKDEI
-423 VEVQYATIENIDKII
+423 VEVQYATIENLDKII
-438 LLSKED
+438 LLSKND

-456 KESMNVEKKW
+456 KEGMSEEKKW
-466 RFRCIIAE
+466 RFRYIIAD

-480 SDLDS
+480 SDIDKK
-485 GVINKYFLDVIIKL
+485 IIETYFLNVIFKL
-499 FYDHAYDIR
+499 FGDHAYDIR
-508 LIVWKIIEKL
+508 ILIWKIIEKL
-518 VNIMDDN
+518 ANIIDN
-525 FIQDKIWETQK
+525 NFMEIKIWELQK
-536 LQMKNNNYILRI
+536 EQMKSSNYILRI
-548 SAMKSIDYLKQY
+548 SAMKSIEYLKKY
-560 YKKEFIMNEI
+560 YNKEFIINTI
-570 IPYII
+570 IPHIVT
-575 NNIKDDKIPNVKF
+575 NLKGDKIPNVKF

-593 LESLVVFIG
+593 LASLVIFLD
-602 KEEKCK
+602 KEEKSK

-614 LNGFFNDKDDDVVFI
+614 LKGFLNDKDEDVVFF
-629 SKSAFNELQ
+629 SKNAFNELQ
-638 K
+638 KIN